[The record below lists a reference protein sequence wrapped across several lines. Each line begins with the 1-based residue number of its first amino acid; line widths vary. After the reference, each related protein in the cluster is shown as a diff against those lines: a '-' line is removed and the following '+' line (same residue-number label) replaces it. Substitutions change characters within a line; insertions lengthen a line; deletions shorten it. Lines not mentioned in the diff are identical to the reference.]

1 LNADV
6 EMYRALKTVTED
18 TIGMAS
24 FTPEQRR
31 MGLLLRNEFERDGIH
46 LPRADRQRVISL
58 QNDITQLS
66 MQFQSTMYSAR
77 EYVEVP
83 AKLIRGMPHSITS
96 VCERKWMSRDTWRV
110 PTDMYVMNTILK
122 WVGAPEVRRKMYSAA
137 NSCAKDN
144 IPVLDKLRAK
154 RHELAQLLGFPTY
167 AHLATRY
174 NAPVLT
180 GTLRHVN

>member
-122 WVGAPEVRRKMYSAA
+122 WVGAPEVRRKMYIAA